1 MKYQITV
8 YHGGEYPTETFN
20 HMDKKICNLI
30 RQNYKVWQNK
40 TDDFIINYCGFYPKI
55 VYLISNKGFPLNK
68 NIFNYA
74 NN

>member
-1 MKYQITV
+1 
-8 YHGGEYPTETFN
+8 
-20 HMDKKICNLI
+20 MDKKICNLI

-40 TDDFIINYCGFYPKI
+40 TDDFIINYCGFYPRI

-74 NN
+74 